1 MAGFKDIWDRK
12 KDGTRRPQRSFLRV
26 VVVSTVIALLF
37 LLLKKDNLVRWAQ
50 GSITIAK
57 QNREIRA
64 GEETIRQL
72 DSRIRSLSENRDSL
86 EALAREQFRF
96 AEKGDDVY
104 LIPEK

>member
-1 MAGFKDIWDRK
+1 MSGFRDIWDRK
-12 KDGTRRPQRSFLRV
+12 MDGKRRPQRSFLRV
-26 VVVSTVIALLF
+26 AIVSTVVAVLF
-37 LLLKKDNLVRWAQ
+37 LLFKKDNLIRWVQ
-50 GSITIAK
+50 GGITIAG

-72 DSRIRSLSENRDSL
+72 DSRIQSLSENRDSL
-86 EALAREQFRF
+86 EALAREKFRF